1 MRCRICRGPI
11 TLFLNKKDKQG
22 NTVSTPAGEAKGFAK
37 FVKDNFQRHKRDNMT
52 AAQVMRILSV
62 EYAKQKGQPAEE
74 TAASIASR
82 VETLTLDE
90 SSN

>member
-1 MRCRICRGPI
+1 VEDLRCRICRGPI

-37 FVKDNFQRHKRDNMT
+37 FVKDNFQKHKRENLT

-62 EYAKQKGQPAEE
+62 EYAKQKGQPAGE
-74 TAASIASR
+74 TAASIASQ
-82 VETLTLDE
+82 VETLTLDD
-90 SSN
+90 